1 MPSET
6 SLPRLTAR
14 KAKNKQHSFTGFTQW
29 NYVDIW
35 VIKCLNKKLNW
46 V

>member
-14 KAKNKQHSFTGFTQW
+14 KAKNKQHSFTGFTQPSEITLISEW
-29 NYVDIW
+29 
-35 VIKCLNKKLNW
+35 
-46 V
+46 